1 LNLETWKQV
10 AANGDASQIILSN
23 KPLKLNLD
31 YLQGFVDKAKAC
43 LKKRSQHEL
52 LLNHTPSS

>member
-1 LNLETWKQV
+1 MF
-10 AANGDASQIILSN
+10 ASQIILSN